1 MKIAI
6 HHRPN
11 SYSDLWIEYCQRHNI
26 QYKIVDAYSNDI
38 IKQVADCDAFMWHF
52 HHRIYKDCLF
62 AKQLIYV
69 IEKQMGKVTYPD
81 YNTCC
86 HFDNKVKQ
94 KYLLEAINAPLVP
107 TYIFYSRQ
115 KALEWIQQTSFPKV
129 FKLSCGA
136 SASNVQLIKSQ
147 RQAKRIINKA
157 FSCGIETY
165 NHIGLIKERYT
176 KYKQGLVS
184 FRALLGLIKMWLLNI
199 CPDEYSHF
207 HPKEIG
213 YVYFQD
219 FVQNNDSDIRVLVIG
234 NRAIAKKRL
243 NRKNDFRASGSFNN
257 IFDEKQ
263 IDIKYIKTAFEINKR
278 LKMQSVAF
286 DFLHNA
292 QGEPLLTEVSYCS
305 GIKNYRNY
313 SGYWTSDL
321 KWHECEINDFC
332 NFIIEDVI
340 DKIDKE

>member
-6 HHRPN
+6 HHRLD
-11 SYSDLWIEYCQRHNI
+11 SYSEHWIEYCQKQNI
-26 QYKIVDAYSNDI
+26 QYKIVDAYANNI
-38 IKQVADCDAFMWHF
+38 LEQIADCDAFMWHF
-52 HHRIYKDCLF
+52 HNNIYKDNLY

-69 IEKQMGKVTYPD
+69 IEKQMGKITYPNYD
-81 YNTCC
+81 TCW
-86 HFDNKVKQ
+86 HYDDKVGQ
-94 KYLLEAINAPLVP
+94 KYLLEAIEAHIVP
-107 TYIFYSRQ
+107 TYIFYTRNE
-115 KALEWIQQTSFPKV
+115 ALEWIQHTTFPKV
-129 FKLSCGA
+129 FKLRSG
-136 SASNVQLIKSQ
+136 SGSKNVHLVPNCT
-147 RQAKRIINKA
+147 QAKKIIEKA
-157 FSCGIETY
+157 FSNGFQKNSHLIRIAQRWTQYRKGDCTFKWFLKGIVTPY
-165 NHIGLIKERYT
+165 SYKER
-176 KYKQGLVS
+176 
-184 FRALLGLIKMWLLNI
+184 FRK
-199 CPDEYSHF
+199 E
-207 HPKEIG
+207 EIG

-234 NRAIAKKRL
+234 NRAIAKKRM

-263 IDIKYIKTAFEINKR
+263 IDIKYIKTAFEINKK

-321 KWHECEINDFC
+321 QWHECKINDFC

-340 DKIDKE
+340 AKIDKK